1 MNILI
6 VLRNIYKNKD
16 LFDNEEYLSKS
27 DHNIITEA
35 LKIKDKYDVKIKT
48 VLLGEDV
55 IENDKTLKESLA
67 MGVDKSYLINS
78 KDLDLTD
85 QKQSALVLKKFIEKY
100 EKDLDLIL
108 FGRLAYTGDSVHI
121 ATLLAEI
128 LDIKRVMYSKEF
140 HLKDEKIE
148 IIKKID
154 NNTDY
159 KYKLDKPL
167 VIQSIRDKDL
177 VRYPT
182 IEDIINAYSKK
193 EIEKIDIDDLIS
205 KIDENDLVLYRNIAL
220 EEDLN
225 KDLVDLTDKSDL
237 DSAKN
242 LVEVLR
248 KLSN

>member
-55 IENDKTLKESLA
+55 IENEKTLKESLA

-85 QKQSALVLKKFIEKY
+85 QKQSALVFKNFIENY

-121 ATLLAEI
+121 ATLLSEI

-182 IEDIINAYSKK
+182 IKDIINAYSKK

>member
-55 IENDKTLKESLA
+55 IENEKTLKESLA

-85 QKQSALVLKKFIEKY
+85 QKQSALVLKNFIENY

-121 ATLLAEI
+121 ATLLSEI

-237 DSAKN
+237 DSAKK

>member
-121 ATLLAEI
+121 ATLLSEI

-182 IEDIINAYSKK
+182 IKDIINAYSKK

>member
-85 QKQSALVLKKFIEKY
+85 QKQSALVLKNFIENY

-140 HLKDEKIE
+140 HFKDEKIE

>member
-121 ATLLAEI
+121 ATLLSEI

-140 HLKDEKIE
+140 HFKDEKIE

>member
-140 HLKDEKIE
+140 HFKDEKIE

-182 IEDIINAYSKK
+182 IKDIINAYSKK

>member
-140 HLKDEKIE
+140 HFKDEKIE

>member
-121 ATLLAEI
+121 ATLLAER

-140 HLKDEKIE
+140 HFKDEKIE

>member
-121 ATLLAEI
+121 ATLLSEI